1 MVRSAQLDNTNAIT
15 GIFCLLR
22 GSVQGRSAGKLRAS
36 CTLLR
41 VTAKPDLATS
51 PSGKA
56 AEKIHTGLQQR
67 GSKDGSSMD

>member
-1 MVRSAQLDNTNAIT
+1 MQLQGFSA
-15 GIFCLLR
+15 CSE
-22 GSVQGRSAGKLRAS
+22 GSVQGRSAGKPRAS

-51 PSGKA
+51 LSGKA

-67 GSKDGSSMD
+67 GSKDASSVD